1 MFSIADLD
9 NAQPDAFEN
18 EEEGEQESPESLA
31 PSASFPIR
39 CAFSIT
45 KVSNIY
51 VLHETGKKFL
61 A

>member
-18 EEEGEQESPESLA
+18 EEGEQESPESLA

-45 KVSNIY
+45 KVSNIN
-51 VLHETGKKFL
+51 VVHETKKNIL